1 MSLELVLFL
10 ILGALGIASAVG
22 VIATRNPIGAAMSL
36 VVHFIALAGLY
47 LSLNAMFMAAIQ
59 VLVYAGA
66 IMVLVVF
73 VIMLLNL
80 GHEEKLRE
88 RFTSRQGI
96 GILMSLLLG
105 GTLVFV
111 VTRLTFGTPG
121 GGAALPDTGSVQA
134 VGRALFTTYV
144 YPFEMVSLI
153 LLAAA
158 VGAVVLAKRHV
169 DGDVE
174 AEA

>member
-1 MSLELVLFL
+1 MNLELVIFC
-10 ILGALGIASAVG
+10 ILGALAIGSGIG

-36 VVHFIALAGLY
+36 VIHFIALAGLY

-80 GHEEKLRE
+80 GSEEKLRD
-88 RFTSRQGI
+88 RLTSRQGL
-96 GILMSLLLG
+96 GVAASLLLG
-105 GTLVFV
+105 AILVFV
-111 VTRLTFGTPG
+111 VTRTTFGSPDAG
-121 GGAALPDTGSVQA
+121 GGQLADGSVQA
-134 VGRALFTTYV
+134 IGRALFTTYV

-158 VGAVVLAKRHV
+158 VGSVVLAKRHV
-169 DGDVE
+169 E
-174 AEA
+174 

>member
-1 MSLELVLFL
+1 MNFELIVFCL
-10 ILGALGIASAVG
+10 LGALAIGSGIG

-80 GHEEKLRE
+80 GSEGKLRE
-88 RFTSRQGI
+88 RFTSKQGI
-96 GILMSLLLG
+96 GIAMSILVGAL
-105 GTLVFV
+105 LVFG
-111 VTRLTFGTPG
+111 VTRATFGTPPG
-121 GGAALPDTGSVQA
+121 SHEQSLANGSVQ
-134 VGRALFTTYV
+134 GIGKALFTTYV

-158 VGAVVLAKRHV
+158 VGAVVLAKRHM
-169 DGDVE
+169 E
-174 AEA
+174 

>member
-1 MSLELVLFL
+1 MNLELILFT
-10 ILGALGIASAVG
+10 ILGALAIGSAVG
-22 VIATRNPIGAAMSL
+22 VIAVRNPISAAMSL
-36 VVHFIALAGLY
+36 VIHFIALAGLY
-47 LSLNAMFMAAIQ
+47 LTLNALFMAAIQ

-80 GHEEKLRE
+80 GSEEKLRE

-96 GILMSLLLG
+96 GIALSVLVG
-105 GTLVFV
+105 GALVFTI
-111 VTRLTFGTPG
+111 TRVAFNAPGEAGLPPG
-121 GGAALPDTGSVQA
+121 GSINDIGK
-134 VGRALFTTYV
+134 ALFIDYV

-153 LLAAA
+153 LLAAV

-169 DGDVE
+169 E
-174 AEA
+174 

>member
-36 VVHFIALAGLY
+36 VIHFIALAGLY

-88 RFTSRQGI
+88 RITSRQGL
-96 GILMSLLLG
+96 GVAVSLLLG
-105 GTLVFV
+105 GVLVFV
-111 VTRLTFGTPG
+111 VTRLTFGTPSG
-121 GGAALPDTGSVQA
+121 VGQVDTGSVQA
-134 VGRALFTTYV
+134 VGRSLFTTYV

-169 DGDVE
+169 E
-174 AEA
+174 

>member
-1 MSLELVLFL
+1 MNLELVIFY
-10 ILGALGIASAVG
+10 ILGALAIGSGVG

-66 IMVLVVF
+66 IMVLVMF

-80 GHEEKLRE
+80 GSEQKLRE
-88 RFTSRQGI
+88 RLTSRQGL
-96 GILMSLLLG
+96 GVAASLLLG
-105 GTLVFV
+105 AILVFV
-111 VTRLTFGTPG
+111 VTRTTFGSPDSA
-121 GGAALPDTGSVQA
+121 GALGDGSVDA
-134 VGRALFTTYV
+134 IGRALFTTYV

-169 DGDVE
+169 E
-174 AEA
+174 

>member
-1 MSLELVLFL
+1 MNLELVLFT
-10 ILGALGIASAVG
+10 ILGALAIGSAVG
-22 VIATRNPIGAAMSL
+22 VIAVRSPISAAMSL

-80 GHEEKLRE
+80 GSEDSLRE
-88 RFTSRQGI
+88 RFSSRQGL
-96 GILMSLLLG
+96 GIAMSILLG
-105 GTLVFV
+105 AGLIFTI
-111 VTRLTFGTPG
+111 TRVAFDAPGESGLPPG
-121 GGAALPDTGSVQA
+121 GSVEA
-134 VGRALFTTYV
+134 VGKALFIDYV

-153 LLAAA
+153 LLAAV
-158 VGAVVLAKRHV
+158 VGAVVLAKRHM
-169 DGDVE
+169 E
-174 AEA
+174 